1 MASDQSMRGL
11 CYGCGTRNV
20 SLRWDKKS
28 RPFLRCGTCASICF
42 FHGDGAAF
50 RALARMV
57 LDAEN
62 PSGLSRVQELA
73 GSLIEAAR
81 AKFGPEVAVGDGLKR
96 EAVVL

>member
-1 MASDQSMRGL
+1 
-11 CYGCGTRNV
+11 
-20 SLRWDKKS
+20 
-28 RPFLRCGTCASICF
+28 
-42 FHGDGAAF
+42 
-50 RALARMV
+50 MV